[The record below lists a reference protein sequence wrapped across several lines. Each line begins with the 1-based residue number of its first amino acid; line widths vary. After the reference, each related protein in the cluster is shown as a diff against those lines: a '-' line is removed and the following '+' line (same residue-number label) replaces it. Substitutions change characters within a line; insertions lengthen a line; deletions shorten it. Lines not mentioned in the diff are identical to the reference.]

1 MSNVVAGKYAN
12 AEMVSRIRA
21 DVLLEW
27 LLPRRS
33 YFEGRGVRLV
43 PQIDCAKLAEV
54 LRDPTPDMPVEVLEG
69 LYAFRGL
76 DNEAGMDALAK
87 EARRRGLELGLGPD
101 ATALDVVVRAWARD
115 RQFVELVRARHAVGR
130 GRSFQYFST
139 GAHPLPEFT
148 GPTARQLR
156 LIEEGLEPFY
166 IATSRGPG
174 VRVFA
179 WPDGNAWRFV
189 VQHGKVCK
197 CEEAMDNGQPTSV
210 FFRPR
215 HRDVLVLDPAR
226 GDVGV
231 NSCND
236 TERRVLLRK
245 FGRCLFGRPD
255 FFPGTDKYTVAPIL
269 RDGRD
274 CLACGDVPGIDGVS
288 LTRVETCQ
296 REGDRHR
303 TVQEADDIF
312 RLVERGR
319 VKLPERLEDITSATF
334 QVRFRGARRPRR
346 LTIVPCNR
354 VIYGREED
362 WPLLER
368 LMLARGFIKN

>member
-1 MSNVVAGKYAN
+1 MSNVVSGKFAN

-21 DVLLEW
+21 DVLLAW
-27 LLPRRS
+27 LLPRRV

-43 PQIDCAKLAEV
+43 PQVDCAKLAEV
-54 LRDPTPDMPVEVLEG
+54 LRDPTPDMPLELLEA

-76 DNEAGMDALAK
+76 DSEAGMDALMEEAK
-87 EARRRGLELGLGPD
+87 RRGLDLGLGPD
-101 ATALDVVVRAWARD
+101 ATPLDVVVRAWSRD
-115 RQFVELVRARHAVGR
+115 RQLVELVRARHAVRR
-130 GRSFQYFST
+130 GRSFQYFT
-139 GAHPLPEFT
+139 TDANPVPEFT
-148 GPTARQLR
+148 GPTADQLR

-166 IATSRGPG
+166 VATSRGPG
-174 VRVFA
+174 ARVFA
-179 WPDGNAWRFV
+179 WPDRNRWRFV
-189 VQHGKVCK
+189 VQHGRVCK

-226 GDVGV
+226 GEIGV

-236 TERRVLLRK
+236 AERRVLLRK

-255 FFPGTDKYTVAPIL
+255 FFPGTDKYTVFPIL

-274 CLACGDVPGIDGVS
+274 CLACGDVPGIEGVK
-288 LTRVETCQ
+288 LTRVEFCR
-296 REGDRHR
+296 REEERHR
-303 TVQEADDIF
+303 TVQEGDDIF
-312 RLVERGR
+312 GLVERGR
-319 VKLPERLEDITSATF
+319 VKWPERLEDITSATF

-346 LTIVPCNR
+346 LTIMPCNR